1 MAMVGRRGELL
12 ALRGWVEEAR
22 AGRGRLVLC
31 TGEAGI
37 GKTRLAQEV
46 AGLSLAQGATV
57 AWGRCVET
65 EGAPAYWPWR
75 QVLRAL
81 DLDADQVLSGD
92 DRFKLFEEVTDAV
105 RRAAGER
112 GLVVILDDIHRGDE
126 PSLLVLR
133 HLADHVVD
141 LPVLVLATSR
151 ESAGLGELSAAERLH
166 LHNFDLSEV
175 AEQLSE
181 ATADPGLAATVYEI
195 TGGNPLFVREVARAI
210 ADGSWRPD
218 RPPRSVL
225 EIVNARLGQAST
237 DCRRLVQAA
246 AIIGRDFLL
255 QVVAATLQRS
265 AEGCL
270 PLMDEAIGRG
280 FVDRL
285 ERSGDFRFVHAL
297 TRDAVEASLTTTDR
311 IALHRSV
318 AAALEHEFVDN
329 LDEHLAAI
337 ASHHAV
343 LAQYGDGTTA
353 RSWLARAAE
362 DAVRRLAYEEGVRL
376 YREAL
381 TTRPLCDAERCD
393 ILVALGKAVYLAGDL
408 QGCCAAAVEAADAAQ
423 SPEQAA
429 KAALV
434 LEAVPDPTINARTK
448 RLCEQALAQSIDP
461 ALRARLLALRSH
473 LAFYDGEQTR
483 IDVLSS
489 EALGLARASKDDH
502 ALADALRARQ
512 EACPGPDGRAER
524 LELATEMLELAKRT
538 SSPRTE
544 MWGEIWRLDVLIESG
559 RLAAAAEGLPRL
571 RVAVDRLGGPVA
583 AWHHDRIAAC
593 IAQARG
599 LYTEA
604 ALLARRG
611 FDRMRPVEPA
621 PATGAYFALQIA
633 LVGHVGVTEEMRRFV
648 EQPFEPPPR
657 FFTMSL
663 LARAHLLC
671 RADMPELAEASY
683 RQPGPIDSWSLPAF
697 LVLPAYVYATL
708 ACCGLG
714 RYNDLAVLL
723 ERLQPFR
730 GEHAVGNGVAYLGP
744 AELAIGRAAGTLG
757 RLDAAV
763 NDLATAVELAE
774 TAGAAGFVAEA
785 EYHLAWTLYTRDRP
799 GDRDRARP
807 LAVEASRLIGSLGM
821 TAYADLVDV
830 LLGRLNGDEEHGLSA
845 RELGVA
851 ALVSEGLTNRQI
863 AERLVISERTA
874 QNHVQHI
881 LTKLGFATRS
891 QIAAWSS
898 RR

>member
-1 MAMVGRRGELL
+1 MVGRRGELL
-12 ALRGWVEEAR
+12 ALRGWVEAAR

-46 AGLSLAQGATV
+46 AGLALAQGAAV
-57 AWGRCVET
+57 AWGRCAET

-81 DLDADQVLSGD
+81 DLDADRVLSGD

-105 RRAAGER
+105 RRAAGDR
-112 GLVVILDDIHRGDE
+112 GLVVVLDDIHRGDE

-133 HLADHVVD
+133 HLADHLVD

-151 ESAGLGELSAAERLH
+151 ESTGLGELTAAERLN
-166 LHNFDLSEV
+166 LHTFDQSEV

-181 ATADPGLAATVYEI
+181 ATTDPGLAATVYDV

-225 EIVNARLGQAST
+225 DIVSARLDQASA

-246 AIIGRDFLL
+246 AIVGRDFQL

-265 AEGCL
+265 PVECL
-270 PLMDEAIGRG
+270 PLVDEAISRG

-285 ERSGDFRFVHAL
+285 DRSGDFRFVHAL
-297 TRDAVEASLTTTDR
+297 TRDAVEASLSSTDR
-311 IALHRSV
+311 IALHRVV
-318 AAALEHEFVDN
+318 AAALEHGFADN

-337 ASHHAV
+337 ASHHAA
-343 LAQYGDGTTA
+343 LAPYGDGTTA
-353 RSWLARAAE
+353 RDWLVRAAE

-381 TTRPLCDAERCD
+381 RTRPLCDAERCD
-393 ILVALGKAVYLAGDL
+393 ILVALGRSAYLAGDL
-408 QGCCAAAVEAADAAQ
+408 HGCCAAAVEAAEVAQ
-423 SPEQAA
+423 SPEQCAE
-429 KAALV
+429 AALV
-434 LEAVPDPTINARTK
+434 LEAVPDTTINATAK

-461 ALRARLLALRSH
+461 ALRARLLSLRSH
-473 LAFYDGEQTR
+473 LAFYDGEQAR
-483 IDVLSS
+483 LDALSS
-489 EALGLARASKDDH
+489 EALELARASRNDH

-512 EACPGPDGRAER
+512 EALPGPSGRAER

-538 SSPRTE
+538 SDPRAE

-559 RLAAAAEGLPRL
+559 RLTAASEELPHL

-583 AWHHDRIAAC
+583 AWHYDRIAAC

-604 ALLARRG
+604 ALLSRRG
-611 FDRMRPVEPA
+611 FDRMRPVEPS
-621 PATGAYFALQIA
+621 PATGAYFALQLA
-633 LVGHVGVTEEMRRFV
+633 LAGHVGVTDEMRRFAD
-648 EQPFEPPPR
+648 QLPEPPPR
-657 FFTMSL
+657 FVTMAL
-663 LARAHLLC
+663 LCRAHLLC
-671 RADMPELAEASY
+671 CSDVPELAETPY
-683 RQPGPIDSWSLPAF
+683 RQAGPIDSWSLPAF
-697 LVLPAYVYATL
+697 FVLPAYVYATL

-714 RYNDLAVLL
+714 RYDDLAVLL

-744 AELAIGRAAGTLG
+744 AELAIGQAAGTLG

-785 EYHLAWTLYTRDRP
+785 QYHLAWTLYTRDRP

-821 TAYADLVDV
+821 TAYVDPIGV

-845 RELGVA
+845 RELEVA
-851 ALVSEGLTNRQI
+851 ALVAEGLTNRQI
-863 AERLVISERTA
+863 AARLVISERTA

-891 QIAAWSS
+891 QIAAWST